1 MTKQDLYLE
10 YKKETGDYP
19 SNNQEYIEWLE
30 NKLINLS
37 STNVKFK
44 IDGKILTSFI
54 NKKERKDELRKR
66 HENR

>member
-10 YKKETGDYP
+10 FKKETGDYP

-37 STNVKFK
+37 VKFTVN
-44 IDGKILTSFI
+44 GKILTSI
-54 NKKERKDELRKR
+54 IKQKNKEK
-66 HENR
+66 

>member
-10 YKKETGDYP
+10 FKKETGDYP

-37 STNVKFK
+37 VKFTV
-44 IDGKILTSFI
+44 DGKILTSI
-54 NKKERKDELRKR
+54 IKQKNKEK
-66 HENR
+66 